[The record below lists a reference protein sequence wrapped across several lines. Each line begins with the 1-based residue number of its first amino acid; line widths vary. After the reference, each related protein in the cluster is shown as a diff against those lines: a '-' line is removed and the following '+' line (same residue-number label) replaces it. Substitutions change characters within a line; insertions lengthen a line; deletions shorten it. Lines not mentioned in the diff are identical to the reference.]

1 MMSNFSTMLKG
12 ELRAYV
18 IAHPDDRAAFYA
30 FVDRFTDE
38 APSETFDLP
47 KSPTEIEDVEMLIRQ
62 RLEQPK
68 VS

>member
-1 MMSNFSTMLKG
+1 MMSNFSTMLKS

-18 IAHPDDRAAFYA
+18 IAHPDDRAAFYV

-38 APSETFDLP
+38 APSETFDLS